1 MQHMHYYLINHS
13 FTSLK
18 TNVHGSDHSESYC
31 YNYITVNDTLISVQ
45 PPLESCIK
53 KYHMGHWYVEYK
65 KKEVKGGKKKALKEN
80 GLFMTLLLAVRTNN
94 CMSEFLAC
102 ITTTA

>member
-1 MQHMHYYLINHS
+1 MAVNFRHQGEREKRTKVVMQHMHYYLINHS

-31 YNYITVNDTLISVQ
+31 YNYITVNDTPISVQ

-65 KKEVKGGKKKALKEN
+65 KKEVKGKKKP
-80 GLFMTLLLAVRTNN
+80 
-94 CMSEFLAC
+94 
-102 ITTTA
+102 